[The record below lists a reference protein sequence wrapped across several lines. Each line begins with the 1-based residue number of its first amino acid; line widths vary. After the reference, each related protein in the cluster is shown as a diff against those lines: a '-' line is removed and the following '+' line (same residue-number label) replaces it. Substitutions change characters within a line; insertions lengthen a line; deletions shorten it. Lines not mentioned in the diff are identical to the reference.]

1 MDQQPRYDIAILLPT
16 RGRSEMLERSIRSLI
31 ELADDPGKVQLM
43 FGFDND
49 DDVGT
54 KAFMTELRPWL
65 DEKQVQYRALTFQPL
80 GYIRLNE
87 YVNELARKSDA
98 RWLVFWN
105 DDAVM
110 ETQGWDTEIM
120 KWDGKFRLLA
130 FHTHRDHPYSIFPIV
145 PRAWLDLLGY
155 LSPHQIS
162 DAWLSQ
168 QAYMLDIWQRIPVDV
183 LHDRHDLTGNND
195 DETFRNRPM
204 LEGNPRDPRDFHS
217 LAQMDKRHRDAYVI
231 RDYLE
236 SELGYDMTFFDRIF
250 TGEQD
255 PWERLAANDVN
266 RQMVQFKNPHTHFAA
281 QAQLQAQGRK
291 ADHESN
297 A

>member
-1 MDQQPRYDIAILLPT
+1 MSTPEFDIAILLPT
-16 RGRSEMLERSIRSLI
+16 RGRSDSLERSVKSVI
-31 ELADDPGKVQLM
+31 ELAADPSRIQIM

-54 KAFMTELRPWL
+54 QCFVDELQPWL
-65 DEKQVQYRALTFQPL
+65 DEHNVNYTAMTFNPL

-110 ETQGWDTEIM
+110 ETGAWDQEIM
-120 KWDGKFRLLA
+120 THDGEFKLLA
-130 FHTHRDHPYSIFPIV
+130 FHTHNDHPYSIFPIV
-145 PRAWLDLLGY
+145 PRKWLDLLGY

-168 QAYMLDIWQRIPVDV
+168 QAYMLDIWERIPVHV
-183 LHDRHDLTGNND
+183 LHDRHDLTGNNG
-195 DETFRNRPM
+195 DETFQNRPM

-217 LAQMDKRHRDAYVI
+217 VQQMDVRHTDCAKI
-231 RDYLE
+231 AMYLE
-236 SELGYDMTFFDRIF
+236 ESGQDMSFFANIF
-250 TGEQD
+250 RGTQD
-255 PWERLAANDVN
+255 PWEKLALNDVN
-266 RQMVQFKNPHTHFAA
+266 KQMVQFKNPHSHFVE
-281 QAQLQAQGRK
+281 QARK
-291 ADHESN
+291 QEEEKKN
-297 A
+297 ATVKS